1 MDTELINRVF
11 KAREERL
18 ALQKVVDQMK
28 EAEDADM
35 LTLKNQAIAEGL
47 TEIGTEIA
55 VIKVKPVRNPVVT
68 NWEKLYSFIRERD
81 DFSLLYK
88 SLSKTAVKEYW
99 EEGDEV
105 PGVSAEDDYSI
116 SISKVK
122 S

>member
-35 LTLKNQAIAEGL
+35 LALKNQAIAEGI